1 MSSEPPAVGAAAA
14 RVRATLDDVFATV
27 ERVRD
32 ASARRLAEIRA
43 TGREPVTG
51 DLAALRPLLF
61 GHLGALVCGL
71 GFIAAPGLL
80 ADAAWYLE
88 WWQTGPSGG
97 PAQLLPDLDPESSAL
112 YDYTDW
118 DWFTGPAGGAE
129 KTVCGPYVDY
139 LCSDEYVLTLSAPV
153 LVGGVFVGVAAA
165 DVFARTFE
173 NAIVPVL
180 REIPAPAFVV
190 NAPGRVMAS
199 NTASWTPGAAYR
211 GGRGFETRP
220 CGDLPLSLVTAGQS
234 ASARPRAKATS
245 RSCWE

>member
-1 MSSEPPAVGAAAA
+1 MPAEPPAVGAAAA
-14 RVRATLDDVFATV
+14 HVRATLDGVFTTV
-27 ERVRD
+27 AQVRD
-32 ASARRLAEIRA
+32 AAARRLEDVHHAGRA
-43 TGREPVTG
+43 PARD

-61 GHLGALVCGL
+61 SHLGPLVCGL

-88 WWQTGPSGG
+88 WWQTGPAGRPS
-97 PAQLLPDLDPESSAL
+97 QLLRDLNPESSVL
-112 YDYTDW
+112 YDYTGW
-118 DWFTGPAGGAE
+118 EWFTGPQSGAE

-153 LVGGVFVGVAAA
+153 RVDGAFAGVAAA

-173 NAIVPVL
+173 NEIVPAL

-199 NTASWTPGAAYR
+199 NTASWPPGAVYR
-211 GGRGFETRP
+211 ELPGYAARP
-220 CGDLPLSLVTAGQS
+220 CGGGIDRVALVVGG
-234 ASARPRAKATS
+234 
-245 RSCWE
+245 

>member
-1 MSSEPPAVGAAAA
+1 MPSEPPAIGAAAA
-14 RVRATLDDVFATV
+14 RVHATLDGVFATV

-32 ASARRLAEIRA
+32 ASARCLAGARA
-43 TGREPVTG
+43 TGREPVAG
-51 DLAALRPLLF
+51 DLAALRPLLSA
-61 GHLGALVCGL
+61 HLGALVSGT
-71 GFIAAPGLL
+71 GFIAAPGML

-88 WWQTGPSGG
+88 WWQTGPSGD
-97 PAQLLPDLDPESSAL
+97 PARFLPDLDPENSAL
-112 YDYTDW
+112 YDYTGW
-118 DWFTGPAGGAE
+118 EWFTGPAGGAE
-129 KTVCGPYVDY
+129 RTVCGPYVDY
-139 LCSDEYVLTLSAPV
+139 FCSDGYVLTLSAPV
-153 LVGGVFVGVAAA
+153 RVGGVFAGVAAA
-165 DVFARTFE
+165 DVYARTFE
-173 NAIVPVL
+173 NAIVPAL

-220 CGDLPLSLVTAGQS
+220 CGDLPLSVVTAGQS

>member
-1 MSSEPPAVGAAAA
+1 MPAEPPAVGAAAA
-14 RVRATLDDVFATV
+14 HVRATLDGVFTTV
-27 ERVRD
+27 AQVRD
-32 ASARRLAEIRA
+32 ATARCLEDVHRA
-43 TGREPVTG
+43 GRAPTRA

-61 GHLGALVCGL
+61 SRLGPIVCGL

-88 WWQTGPSGG
+88 WWQTGPAGRPS
-97 PAQLLPDLDPESSAL
+97 QLLRDLNPESSVL

-118 DWFTGPAGGAE
+118 EWFTEPQGGAE

-153 LVGGVFVGVAAA
+153 RVGGAFAGVAAA

-173 NAIVPVL
+173 NEVVPAL

-199 NTASWTPGAAYR
+199 NTATWPPGAVYR
-211 GGRGFETRP
+211 EVPGYAARP
-220 CGDLPLSLVTAGQS
+220 CGGGIERIALVVG
-234 ASARPRAKATS
+234 R
-245 RSCWE
+245 